1 MEYLNPS
8 ASRLAQTAF
17 TLGYPM
23 TEQNTLRRSQI
34 NAAKVR
40 HKGFYQRYGKRAL
53 DLLVASTLLLLT
65 LPIVL
70 VCMAAILLTMGRPVC
85 FTQTRVGRGE
95 KLFTIFKLR
104 TMSNQTDEDGV
115 LLPDEMRKNWV
126 GSLIRRLSLDE
137 LPQLLN
143 VITGEMSLVG
153 PRPLLEAYLPYYSQR
168 ERLRHTVTPG
178 ITGLAQVNGRNATTW
193 NKRLEFDAQYA
204 EGYNLALDMKI
215 LGLTAKKVFVSDPI
229 ESGAVVTIGLLSEE
243 RKKAA

>member
-1 MEYLNPS
+1 MNQPDTLK
-8 ASRLAQTAF
+8 RIQTP
-17 TLGYPM
+17 T
-23 TEQNTLRRSQI
+23 
-34 NAAKVR
+34 AKVR
-40 HKGFYQRYGKRAL
+40 YKGFYRLYGKRTL
-53 DLLVASTLLLLT
+53 DLLVASCLLLLT
-65 LPIVL
+65 LPIML
-70 VCMAAILLTMGRPVC
+70 FCMLAIFITMGRPVC

-104 TMSNQTDEDGV
+104 TMSNETDEEGA
-115 LLPDEMRKNWV
+115 LLPDEMRKTWI

-143 VITGEMSLVG
+143 VLTGEMSLVG
-153 PRPLLEAYLPYYSQR
+153 PRPLLEGYLPYYSER

-204 EGYNLALDMKI
+204 ESYSLALDMKI
-215 LGLTAKKVFVSDPI
+215 IGLTARKVFVSDPI

-243 RKKAA
+243 RKRAA